1 MLSTSKYKFSSS
13 EIDFRIPV
21 IMGVVN
27 VTPDSFSDGGKY
39 FSTKSAVDH
48 ALKLIDQGAVFID
61 IGGES
66 TRPCSEPVSV
76 QEEINRTIPVIKE
89 IKKLRNDI
97 IISIDTTKSQV
108 AAEAL
113 DSGAEIVN
121 DISGF
126 TFDENIINVIKEY
139 NPVVVI
145 MHIKGNPKTMQDNPF
160 YEDVVKE
167 VKGFLNN
174 QIKKIESAGL
184 SKIIIDPGI
193 GFGKRVI
200 DNFQIIKHLP
210 EFETLG
216 YPIMIGVSRKFF
228 LRKTLKL
235 DINNVEVATV
245 IMESLAVMKSARIIR
260 THNVE
265 YCSQLVKLVN
275 NII

>member
-1 MLSTSKYKFSSS
+1 MLNTSKYKFSSS
-13 EIDFRIPV
+13 EIDFRLPS
-21 IMGVVN
+21 IMGIVN

-39 FSTKSAVDH
+39 FSTKSAVNH
-48 ALKLIDQGAVFID
+48 ALKLIDQGATFID

-66 TRPCSEPVSV
+66 TRPGSEPVSV
-76 QEEINRTIPVIKE
+76 QEEIKRTIPVIKE
-89 IKKLRNDI
+89 LKKLRKEI

-108 AAEAL
+108 ASIAL

-126 TFDENIINVIKEY
+126 TFDENMFDGIKEY
-139 NPVVVI
+139 DPAIVI
-145 MHIKGNPKTMQDNPF
+145 MHIKGNPKTMQENPF
-160 YEDVVKE
+160 YEDVIKE
-167 VKGFLNN
+167 IKDFLTN
-174 QIKKIESAGL
+174 QIKKTKSAGL

-193 GFGKRVI
+193 GFGKRII
-200 DNFQIIKHLP
+200 DNFQIIKQLP
-210 EFETLG
+210 EFESLG

-228 LRKTLKL
+228 LRKTLEL

-265 YCSQLVKLVN
+265 YCSQLVKLAN

>member
-1 MLSTSKYKFSSS
+1 MLNTSKYKFSSS
-13 EIDFRIPV
+13 EIDFRFPS

-48 ALKLIDQGAVFID
+48 ALKLIDQGAAFID

-66 TRPCSEPVSV
+66 TRPGSEPVSV
-76 QEEINRTIPVIKE
+76 EEEINRTIPVIKE
-89 IKKLRNDI
+89 IKKLRKNI

-108 AAEAL
+108 AIKAL

-126 TFDENIINVIKEY
+126 TFDENMLNVIKEY
-139 NPVVVI
+139 DPGVVI
-145 MHIKGNPKTMQDNPF
+145 MHMKGNPKTMQDNPF
-160 YEDVVKE
+160 YEDVIKE
-167 VKGFLNN
+167 IKEFLHNR
-174 QIKKIESAGL
+174 IKDIELTGL

-193 GFGKRVI
+193 GFGKRI
-200 DNFQIIKHLP
+200 KDNFQIIKHLS
-210 EFETLG
+210 EFEQLG
-216 YPIMIGVSRKFF
+216 YPIMIGVSRKYF
-228 LRKTLKL
+228 LRKTLNL
-235 DINNVEVATV
+235 DINNVEIATV
-245 IMESLAVMKSARIIR
+245 IMESIAVMKSARIIR

>member
-1 MLSTSKYKFSSS
+1 MLNTSKYKFSSS
-13 EIDFRIPV
+13 EIDFRLPS

-48 ALKLIDQGAVFID
+48 ALKLINQGAAIID

-66 TRPCSEPVSV
+66 TRPGSEPVSV
-76 QEEINRTIPVIKE
+76 EEEINRTIPVIKE
-89 IKKLRNDI
+89 IKKLRKNI

-108 AAEAL
+108 AAKAL

-126 TFDENIINVIKEY
+126 TFDENMLNVIKEY
-139 NPVVVI
+139 DPGVVI
-145 MHIKGNPKTMQDNPF
+145 MHMKGNPKTMQDNPF
-160 YEDVVKE
+160 YEDVIKE
-167 VKGFLNN
+167 IKEFLNN
-174 QIKKIESAGL
+174 QIKKIELTGL

-193 GFGKRVI
+193 GFGKRII

-210 EFETLG
+210 EFEQLG
-216 YPIMIGVSRKFF
+216 YPIMIGVSRKYF
-228 LRKTLKL
+228 LRKTLNL
-235 DINNVEVATV
+235 DINNVEIATV
-245 IMESLAVMKSARIIR
+245 IMESIAVMKSARIIR